1 MLLSAHKVWWF
12 RTVYKPWLSL
22 SLVHSSLSFMSFWPS
37 MQLGPVRFSSN
48 SSLLLDCHHKTYWQ
62 RSSHDAAQPSLDRLL
77 LWLVVSK
84 GKQGE
89 RSEQQVLLWFWE
101 QFSDRAVGSRHRGRW
116 EQPGP
121 SPTCAGTEGHFTM
134 DLLLLLHG
142 GRHFLKKHWVAK
154 IITNFIW
161 MKEALTFLLAAVF
174 RFPKWV
180 CTPVKEE
187 LKL

>member
-1 MLLSAHKVWWF
+1 
-12 RTVYKPWLSL
+12 
-22 SLVHSSLSFMSFWPS
+22 
-37 MQLGPVRFSSN
+37 
-48 SSLLLDCHHKTYWQ
+48 
-62 RSSHDAAQPSLDRLL
+62 
-77 LWLVVSK
+77 
-84 GKQGE
+84 
-89 RSEQQVLLWFWE
+89 
-101 QFSDRAVGSRHRGRW
+101 
-116 EQPGP
+116 
-121 SPTCAGTEGHFTM
+121 M